1 MLPAGPHHPRALQL
15 AGFWTRPTAFL
26 ERCRARYG
34 KRFTLRVTGAPPF
47 VVLSEPDQVR
57 ALFGAPPDVLHPG
70 EGARILEPILGPNSV
85 LLLDEAPHLEQRRL
99 MLPAFHGERMQ
110 ALAGMMSD
118 LAEREVASW
127 PRAEPFALHPRLQ
140 RLTLEIILRACFG
153 LHGGERL
160 ELLSNKLTQVLAF
173 AESPLSVLPPR
184 IQRLPVGPPGRLQ
197 RLLAE
202 VDALVFEQI
211 EARRSAGGGG
221 ENGAGGGAGAA
232 GAAGAAAAGPAGAA
246 AADILAMLLAA
257 RHEDGSPMSER
268 ELRDEL
274 ITALVAGHETTA
286 SQLAWAFERLTR
298 EPAAVAALVSEQDS
312 GDRDEL
318 LTATIHEVMR
328 RRPVVLNAEPRF
340 VKRDAEVGGFAYPAG
355 VSLLASIWLL
365 HHDADVHAD
374 PYAFRPERFLGRP
387 PGTFTWISFGGGRRR
402 CLGASFAML
411 EMKTVLRAAFGS
423 CTIAPAEARPERA
436 RRRSITI
443 SPAAGARVVV
453 WDRVIYPNGYIGT
466 GTPHTRETAR
476 KRANPDPAR
485 DPSGLDSG
493 GDQPL
498 GARRAV
504 TDDRNDRAPARGD
517 GRGGGDRRLSRSA
530 RLRS

>member
-1 MLPAGPHHPRALQL
+1 MLPPGPRLPRALQL

-47 VVLSEPDQVR
+47 VVLSEPGQVR

-110 ALAGMMSD
+110 ALAEMMSE

-127 PRAEPFALHPRLQ
+127 PRGEPVELHPRLQ

-153 LHGGERL
+153 LDGGERVEPL
-160 ELLSNKLTQVLAF
+160 REKLTQVLAF

-202 VDALVFEQI
+202 VDGLVFEEI
-211 EARRSAGGGG
+211 EARRR
-221 ENGAGGGAGAA
+221 EGAGGQ
-232 GAAGAAAAGPAGAA
+232 
-246 AADILAMLLAA
+246 DILAMLLAA
-257 RHEDGSPMSER
+257 RHEDGSPMSPR

-298 EPAAVAALVSEQDS
+298 EPAALGAVVADLDS
-312 GDRDEL
+312 DEL
-318 LTATIHEVMR
+318 LTATIQEVMR
-328 RRPVVLNAEPRF
+328 RRPVVLNAEPRLA
-340 VKRDAEVGGFAYPAG
+340 KREAEVGGFAYPAG

-365 HHDADVHAD
+365 HHDGDVYED

-387 PGTFTWISFGGGRRR
+387 PGTFTWIPFGGGRRR

-411 EMKTVLRAAFGS
+411 EMKTVLRAALGR
-423 CTIAPAEARPERA
+423 CEITPADVRPEHA

-443 SPAAGARVVV
+443 SPAGGARVVLR
-453 WDRVIYPNGYIGT
+453 DRVAG
-466 GTPHTRETAR
+466 RSSVR
-476 KRANPDPAR
+476 MPAPGELAAAGR
-485 DPSGLDSG
+485 SIRW
-493 GDQPL
+493 L
-498 GARRAV
+498 GEI
-504 TDDRNDRAPARGD
+504 P
-517 GRGGGDRRLSRSA
+517 
-530 RLRS
+530 